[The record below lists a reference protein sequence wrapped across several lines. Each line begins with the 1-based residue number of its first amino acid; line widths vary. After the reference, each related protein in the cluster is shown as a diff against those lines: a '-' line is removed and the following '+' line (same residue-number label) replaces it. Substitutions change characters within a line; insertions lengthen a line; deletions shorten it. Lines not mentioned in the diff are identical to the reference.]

1 MVHCVTIGDIYFRNQ
16 DFHTG
21 QKLRCHQRILSI
33 SALNVIFYHSF
44 PSFCTSRSWPRRFE
58 QRAWS
63 NLDYST
69 SLALLEQPL
78 ALSSMK
84 KVDASRNSHNSS
96 QMSFWVNFMQWLCIN
111 ESLKH
116 QIMSVKWHSPVLLC
130 IGSGAGGLI
139 SVRNRFPYLDLRRA
153 ECCHGHNELTWCI
166 SFLFFVLFWFG
177 CFAFV
182 LLTLS
187 SVSFIFSVSPRVPYY
202 SAKLTLRVV
211 WFLSLIFHK

>member
-1 MVHCVTIGDIYFRNQ
+1 MSSSTTH
-16 DFHTG
+16 
-21 QKLRCHQRILSI
+21 
-33 SALNVIFYHSF
+33 F
-44 PSFCTSRSWPRRFE
+44 PSFCTSRSWPRQFE
-58 QRAWS
+58 QRTWS

-96 QMSFWVNFMQWLCIN
+96 QMSFWVNFMHWLCIN

-153 ECCHGHNELTWCI
+153 ECWHGHI
-166 SFLFFVLFWFG
+166 FFVFVFLILVWLFCFCLFNAVLSFVYIFG
-177 CFAFV
+177 ITSCA
-182 LLTLS
+182 LL
-187 SVSFIFSVSPRVPYY
+187 FR
-202 SAKLTLRVV
+202 
-211 WFLSLIFHK
+211 